1 MKASLR
7 IRRTHHRKTQSPIK
21 FPVVWKVRPPDLL
34 RDYGAD
40 HHKLAYSSNN
50 AYLGY
55 GWLKGTLEYLMNRKA
70 QGLNETMQIMYNAQ
84 GVFEGY
90 AYVTR
95 TLETADDANRYVA
108 GAEMALY
115 DAVEIFRNPEVTR
128 DGEYYGE
135 DDRFTGRNRCPR
147 LRFQ

>member
-1 MKASLR
+1 MPK
-7 IRRTHHRKTQSPIK
+7 
-21 FPVVWKVRPPDLL
+21 
-34 RDYGAD
+34 
-40 HHKLAYSSNN
+40 
-50 AYLGY
+50 
-55 GWLKGTLEYLMNRKA
+55 
-70 QGLNETMQIMYNAQ
+70 

-115 DAVEIFRNPEVTR
+115 DAVEIFRQPEVTR

-135 DDRFTGRNRCPR
+135 DDRFHRRNRCPR